1 LFSDSAHVRQ
11 LGFDTADDDA
21 IWRYAEK
28 FGFTIISKDTDFQ
41 QRSFLFGHPPKVI
54 WVALSDASTTKIAN
68 LIRLRYQEIVDFQ
81 NDPAAA

>member
-1 LFSDSAHVRQ
+1 MKLLFDQNLSLHLVGALADLFSDSAHVRQ

-41 QRSFLFGHPPKVI
+41 
-54 WVALSDASTTKIAN
+54 
-68 LIRLRYQEIVDFQ
+68 
-81 NDPAAA
+81 